1 MAYADSCE
9 IYRLSVQQRVKNIN
23 MYYED
28 GYGVA
33 GIQYT
38 LSDGT
43 VKTFGDLS
51 SNESQYMKFSET
63 VELVGF
69 DGVVWVG

>member
-1 MAYADSCE
+1 
-9 IYRLSVQQRVKNIN
+9 

-38 LSDGT
+38 FADGII
-43 VKTFGDLS
+43 KTFGDLS
-51 SNESQYMKFSET
+51 SNESQYMKFSNK

-69 DGVVWVG
+69 DGVV

>member
-9 IYRLSVQQRVKNIN
+9 IYNLSVPQQRVKNIN
-23 MYYED
+23 MYYEN

-38 LSDGT
+38 LSDGII
-43 VKTFGDLS
+43 KTFGDLS

-69 DGVVWVG
+69 DGVV